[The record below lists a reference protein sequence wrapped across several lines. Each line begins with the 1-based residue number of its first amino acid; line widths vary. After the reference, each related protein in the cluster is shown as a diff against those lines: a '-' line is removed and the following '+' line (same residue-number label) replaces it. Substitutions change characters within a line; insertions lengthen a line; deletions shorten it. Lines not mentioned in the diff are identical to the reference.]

1 MSIDMRR
8 LFIFL
13 FSFLAVSCLSAQT
26 KPLYRL
32 PETTSSKSAEST
44 EPYLVGTDS
53 GLYQISSKG
62 QASALWTEGKVTKI
76 LKTQVTVDSKEVTKW
91 YFVTSKGIVS
101 SYDLISFTECN
112 NGLPVLTIKEY
123 ADGKKTLVNQS
134 QLLKDLCVDPLDQNI
149 LVTATKDAVYI
160 TRDGGSKWTSLSS
173 TSKYTAGIKAAAVAH
188 MPVYASDGSIQS
200 TRLTVFMSH
209 SIYGFSYCYPDNGAT
224 WTDVS
229 KGFGFLPSL
238 TQPDEVSD
246 ILPVLCSDSNGKLYV
261 EIYCANSYMPKLYRF
276 DWKNKKAEVVYSGK
290 GQAETIDSLCQAGNS
305 LYFVMLGEVKSISL
319 SGGREEALPKEYG
332 TWKNQLYLA
341 EGNVNACYV
350 PAKRDG
356 LSQPLQLNELWM
368 LQPDISL
375 SKYGETAT
383 DKKAVYISA
392 YQVRNMTGI
401 NKYKGIVKNNKLNA
415 VVVDMK
421 DDYGVLRFTPNSELL
436 KKKGFVSAY
445 KIDVEQFVSE
455 FKKDD
460 VYLVAR
466 IVVFKDKHLS
476 EYSGGKYAVWNYNTG
491 KAWVGTKD
499 ASGTLYDENWVDPYC
514 EEVWEYNV
522 EIAKELIQRGFDEVQ
537 FDYIRFP
544 TDGLNLGSASYRWKE
559 KGMDKESAIMSFLSY
574 ARKNIDAPIGIDIYG
589 ANGWYRSGTR
599 TGQDVEMLSE
609 YVDIICPMFYPSH
622 FEQNFLESTPV
633 IERPY
638 RIYFYGTYRN
648 MVIGR
653 NRIIVR
659 PWVQAFYMGVRYD
672 RTYYDKNYVKR
683 EVFGVR
689 DSVNRGYMYWNNS
702 GGMYDD
708 ISPDPGDSPSPW
720 KANEADLQYKLPAF
734 SSSPELRESN
744 TNIKRNP
751 IASAPDR
758 DDDMISIFNS
768 VLYPVPD
775 TYDTQ
780 DAKKDSSA
788 MLLSVDSGKGIR

>member
-8 LFIFL
+8 LFVFL
-13 FSFLAVSCLSAQT
+13 FCLLTVSCLSAQT

-32 PETTSSKSAEST
+32 PENTPSKADDSS

-53 GLYQISSKG
+53 GLYQISAKG
-62 QASALWTEGKVTKI
+62 QATALWTEGKVTKI
-76 LKTQVTVDSKEVTKW
+76 LKTNVTVDSKEVTKW

-123 ADGKKTLVNQS
+123 ADGKKSLVNQS

-160 TRDGGSKWTSLSS
+160 TRDGGAKWTSLSS
-173 TSKYTAGIKAAAVAH
+173 TSKFTAGIKAAAVAH

-200 TRLTVFMSH
+200 TKLTVFMSH

-229 KGFGFLPSL
+229 KGFGFLSNL
-238 TQPDEVSD
+238 TQPDEISD

-261 EIYCANSYMPKLYRF
+261 EIYCANSYMPKVYRF
-276 DWKNKKAEVVYSGK
+276 DWKNKKAVQIYSGK
-290 GQAETIDSLCQAGNS
+290 GEAESIDSLCQAGNS
-305 LYFVMLGEVKSISL
+305 LYFVMLGEARSISL
-319 SGGREEALPKEYG
+319 TDGSVVALPKEYS

-341 EGNVNACYV
+341 EGNVNTAYV
-350 PAKRDG
+350 PAKRNG

-476 EYSGGKYAVWNYNTG
+476 EYGGGKYAVWNYNTG

-499 ASGTLYDENWVDPYC
+499 SSGTLYDENWVDPYC

-622 FEQNFLESTPV
+622 FEQNFLESSPV

-708 ISPDPGDSPSPW
+708 ISPDPGDAPSPW
-720 KANEADLQYKLPAF
+720 KGNEADLQYKLPAF

-744 TNIKRNP
+744 TNIKRSP

-775 TYDTQ
+775 TYDTK
-780 DAKKDSSA
+780 DAKNASA
-788 MLLSVDSGKGIR
+788 MLLSVDGGKGIR